1 MNKEFTMHKTILI
14 LPGDGIGPEV
24 TREATKI
31 IQWFN
36 QNTTHH
42 FELIYGLIGGA
53 SIDHSG
59 VPLNDECLIMAKK
72 ADSILLGAVGGPKWD
87 GIANPCKPE
96 KGLLKIRQE
105 LELFANLRPV
115 TYFPTLAESSPLK
128 KEYIEELDL
137 MIIRE
142 LTGDLYFGEP
152 RGIVS
157 TEDDEIGVNTMRYSK
172 TEIERIAI
180 VAFELAKQRNSRVCS
195 VDKANVLETSLLWR
209 NTVQQ
214 IRDRLYPEVS
224 LSHMYV
230 DNAAMQLIRQP
241 KQFDVMLTSNLFG
254 DILSDE
260 ASMLTGSLGML
271 PSASLGVHHSLYEP
285 IHGSAPDI
293 AGQNKANPLATI
305 LSVAMMFDYSFKLTQ
320 EARLLQ
326 EAVSNVLQCGFYTKD
341 IMIPGGT
348 LVSTTEV
355 GDKVIEQLNTIKN
368 L

>member
-1 MNKEFTMHKTILI
+1 MIKELPMHKTILI

-24 TREATKI
+24 TAEAAKI

-36 QNTTHH
+36 QNTSHH

-59 VPLNDECLIMAKK
+59 VPLDDECLIMAKK
-72 ADSILLGAVGGPKWD
+72 ADSILLGAVGGPQWD
-87 GIANPCKPE
+87 GIANPHKPE

-128 KEYIEELDL
+128 REYIEGLNL
-137 MIIRE
+137 MIVRE

-152 RGIVS
+152 RGIIS
-157 TEDDEIGVNTMRYSK
+157 IEDDEVGVNTMRYSK

-180 VAFELAKQRNSRVCS
+180 IAFELAKQRKGKVCS
-195 VDKANVLETSLLWR
+195 IDKANVLETSLLWR

-214 IRDRLYPEVS
+214 IRDSSYPEAS

-271 PSASLGVHHSLYEP
+271 PSASLGVHYSLYEP

-305 LSVAMMFDYSFKLTQ
+305 LSVAMMFHYSFRLAH
-320 EARLLQ
+320 EAHML
-326 EAVSNVLQCGFYTKD
+326 ENAVSNVLQCGFYTND
-341 IMIPGGT
+341 MMISGGT
-348 LVSTTEV
+348 LVSTAEM
-355 GDKVIEQLNTIKN
+355 GDRVIEQLDKMKK
-368 L
+368 

>member
-1 MNKEFTMHKTILI
+1 MHKTILI

-24 TREATKI
+24 TTEAEKI

-36 QNTTHH
+36 KNTVHH
-42 FELIYGLIGGA
+42 FELVYGRIGGA
-53 SIDHSG
+53 SIEHKG
-59 VPLNDECLIMAKK
+59 IPLDDECLALAKK
-72 ADSILLGAVGGPKWD
+72 VDSILLGAVGGPQWD
-87 GIANPCKPE
+87 NIDNQYKPE

-105 LELFANLRPV
+105 LGLFANLRPV
-115 TYFPTLAESSPLK
+115 TYCSALAESSPLK
-128 KEYIEELDL
+128 RDYIEELDL

-152 RGIVS
+152 RGITS
-157 TEDDEIGVNTMRYSK
+157 TGDDEIGINTMRYTK

-180 VAFELAKQRNSRVCS
+180 VAFELAKQRNNRVCS

-305 LSVAMMFDYSFKLTQ
+305 LSVAMMFQYSFKLKQ
-320 EARLLQ
+320 EACLLQ
-326 EAVSNVLQCGFYTKD
+326 EAVNNVLQCGFYTKD
-341 IMIPGGT
+341 IMISGGT
-348 LVSTTEV
+348 LVSTTEM
-355 GDKVIEQLNTIKN
+355 GDKVIEQLNAIKKS
-368 L
+368 